1 MASDVEGGGKFVN
14 RADEFC
20 VIHRY
25 TQHETDWIFTDIHIR
40 KVKELE
46 TGGRPTP
53 LEQPIR
59 IQSMKYNVGYMI
71 GYKNLINLPELKKQE
86 DVPF

>member
-1 MASDVEGGGKFVN
+1 MSSDVEQGGKIVS
-14 RADEFC
+14 RADEFA

-25 TQHETDWIFTDIHIR
+25 TQHETDWVFTDIHIR

-53 LEQPIR
+53 LDSPIR
-59 IQSMKYNVGYMI
+59 LQSMRYNVGYVI
-71 GYKNLINLPELKKQE
+71 GYKSLITLPEIKKQE